1 MKRVFIIHG
10 WSGSPKNDWLPWLA
24 DHLKNKGF
32 EVITPAMPK
41 ADFPKIKP
49 WVNKLNKVAAMPKND
64 DIFIGH
70 SIGCQ
75 AILRFLESLDDS
87 CQVDKVILV
96 APWLKL
102 TNLESDEEKKIAQ
115 PWLKNPLD
123 FNKVKSKAKT
133 FVTMFSNNDPYVPLK
148 ANTKMFKQKLNPK
161 IVIQKN
167 KGHFTQDD
175 GVVKIPEIV
184 EFILSE

>member
-24 DHLKNKGF
+24 DRLKSKGF
-32 EVITPAMPK
+32 DVIVPEMPT

-49 WVNKLNKVAAMPKND
+49 WVGKLNKIVGRPKND

-75 AILRFLESLDDS
+75 TILRFLENLDDS

-102 TNLESDEEKKIAQ
+102 TNLESDEENKIAE
-115 PWLKNPLD
+115 PWSKKPID
-123 FNKVKSKAKT
+123 FNKVKSKSKT
-133 FVTMFSNNDPYVPLK
+133 FFTMFSDNDPYVSLK
-148 ANTKMFKQKLNPK
+148 ANIKVFKQKLNPK
-161 IVIQKN
+161 IVIQEN
-167 KGHFTQDD
+167 KGHFSQDD
-175 GVVKIPEIV
+175 GILKIPEIV
-184 EFILSE
+184 KFVLNE